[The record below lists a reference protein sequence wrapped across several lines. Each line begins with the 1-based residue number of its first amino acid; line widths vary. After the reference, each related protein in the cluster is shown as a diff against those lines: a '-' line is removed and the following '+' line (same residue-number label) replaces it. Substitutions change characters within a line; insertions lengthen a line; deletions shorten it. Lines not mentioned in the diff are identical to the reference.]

1 MEKIEFFLVFTQL
14 QQEVEKT
21 TKRSPKTSLK
31 FVIGKL

>member
-21 TKRSPKTSLK
+21 TKRSTKTSLW